1 MPIHTYRSK
10 IAKVK
15 KDIAAQKERIEY
27 EKLRKTCDALRK
39 RR

>member
-15 KDIAAQKERIEY
+15 KDIAKE
-27 EKLRKTCDALRK
+27 KKKTCDTLRK

>member
-1 MPIHTYRSK
+1 MPNRTYRSK

-15 KDIAAQKERIEY
+15 RDIAAQKERIEY
-27 EKLRKTCDALRK
+27 EKLKKTCDTLRK